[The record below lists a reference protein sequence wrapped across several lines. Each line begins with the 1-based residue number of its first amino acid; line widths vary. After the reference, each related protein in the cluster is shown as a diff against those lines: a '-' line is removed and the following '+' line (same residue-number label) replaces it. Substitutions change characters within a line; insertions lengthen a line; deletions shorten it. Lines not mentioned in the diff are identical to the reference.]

1 MAYGHSVSQTLS
13 KILSCETQHTQLMI
27 HAFVKHC
34 SSLVSENSCLVFSVR
49 LGTTTT
55 ILAQY
60 VTD

>member
-1 MAYGHSVSQTLS
+1 MDSVPQTLS
-13 KILSCETQHTQLMI
+13 KILLGETQHTQLMI
-27 HAFVKHC
+27 QAFVKHC

-49 LGTTTT
+49 LGTTAA

>member
-13 KILSCETQHTQLMI
+13 KILFCETQYTQLMI
-27 HAFVKHC
+27 QAFVKHC

-55 ILAQY
+55 ILTQY
-60 VTD
+60 AID

>member
-1 MAYGHSVSQTLS
+1 MAYGHSVPQTLS
-13 KILSCETQHTQLMI
+13 KILLCETQRTQRMI
-27 HAFVKHC
+27 HAFVKCC